1 MKKSE
6 VPQDDANMLEGKF
19 KEPVYVLDENGKYTT
34 AYSVGWDAKN
44 AVMQHAWDQI
54 NEKVEQTRRQVLDG
68 KVSPVKYYMEK
79 NIMDTALLAK
89 YTGFWRWTV
98 KRHFKPSVFNKLNR
112 KTLEKYA
119 EVFNISVETLTDTE
133 HLKEENYHNEH

>member
-68 KVSPVKYYMEK
+68 KVSPIKYYMEK

-98 KRHFKPSVFNKLNR
+98 KRHFKPSVFNKLDR

>member
-119 EVFNISVETLTDTE
+119 EAFNISVETLTDTE